1 MKTFLLLLWLCAPHT
16 GDRWWPLV
24 TIHMQHSYPGAH
36 CHSAQSSGEIANFLI
51 CHCCHWRYLQPAP
64 AGHVAPATRQNNYLY
79 PPTRTFIYS
88 HLPLYTLARSARGPT
103 VEMGHKRE
111 AASVCAALHVSTP
124 GMYVAMWALSG
135 FPEECA
141 LVVRCVKKTNFR
153 EQKAG
158 CNWSPNLPRCH

>member
-1 MKTFLLLLWLCAPHT
+1 MLLIPGTDGGHWLQYTIQCYTCSHVTLLPTA
-16 GDRWWPLV
+16 
-24 TIHMQHSYPGAH
+24 
-36 CHSAQSSGEIANFLI
+36 HSAQSSGEIANFLI
-51 CHCCHWRYLQPAP
+51 CHCHWRYLQPAAA

-79 PPTRTFIYS
+79 PPTHTFIHS

-103 VEMGHKRE
+103 VETGHKTIRE
-111 AASVCAALHVSTP
+111 KLPVSAAGLHVSTP